1 VAPEGLAALSFMTD
15 ELASTQDKACA
26 FANDVTVFDAG
37 GSDVDLFFCIM
48 GGVPIEFMGGYA
60 VDTGEK
66 G

>member
-1 VAPEGLAALSFMTD
+1 MTD

-37 GSDVDLFFCIM
+37 GSDVDLFFCTM
-48 GGVPIEFMGGYA
+48 GGVPIEFMGGYP